1 MTKIKKSAIV
11 IFLILLIIS
20 MALNLTI
27 GAFGISTNEIL
38 NTLFKP
44 EENKIYYQVIMD
56 IRLPRIILAILV
68 GIAFGISG
76 AMMQTLFKNPLADP
90 GLIGVSA
97 GASAGVVIFMLF
109 GNFLPNFLYDGFLS
123 YLSLPFSAFLGAI
136 ITIFIIYK
144 LSTVYNK
151 VAVTVMLLAGIAI
164 NAMLGAIVGLF
175 TYLSTEEELKSFTF
189 WTMGSLADGNIKVIF
204 TLIPIVLTTYLFA
217 HNKKVELNLMLLGE
231 DEAKNSGVN
240 TEKLKKMIILFVSLS
255 IGASVAFC
263 GIIGFIGLVV
273 PHIARLIVGSNHKF
287 FIPLSAILGAFVLLW
302 ADSLSRTI
310 IAPAELPIGIITAI
324 LGAPFFLWLLLKNR
338 QNSMA

>member
-56 IRLPRIILAILV
+56 IRLPRIILAVLV

-231 DEAKNSGVN
+231 DEARNSGVN
-240 TEKLKKMIILFVSLS
+240 AEKLKKMIILFVSLS

>member
-56 IRLPRIILAILV
+56 IRLPRIILAVLV

-109 GNFLPNFLYDGFLS
+109 GNFLPNFIYDGFLS

-338 QNSMA
+338 QNSMT

>member
-1 MTKIKKSAIV
+1 MTKIKKSAIL
-11 IFLILLIIS
+11 IFSILLIIS
-20 MALNLTI
+20 IVLNLTI
-27 GAFGISTNEIL
+27 GAFAISTNEIL
-38 NTLFKP
+38 NTLFNP
-44 EENKIYYQVIMD
+44 EENKIYYQVIID
-56 IRLPRIILAILV
+56 IRLPRIILAVLV

-90 GLIGVSA
+90 GLIGVST

-164 NAMLGAIVGLF
+164 NAMLGAIIGLF
-175 TYLSTEEELKSFTF
+175 TYVSSEEELKSFTF

-240 TEKLKKMIILFVSLS
+240 AEKLKKMIILFVSLS

-324 LGAPFFLWLLLKNR
+324 LGSPFFLWLLLKNR
-338 QNSMA
+338 QISMA

>member
-231 DEAKNSGVN
+231 DEARNSGVN
-240 TEKLKKMIILFVSLS
+240 AEKLKKMIILFVSLS

>member
-56 IRLPRIILAILV
+56 IRLPRIILAVLV

-217 HNKKVELNLMLLGE
+217 YNKKVELNLMLLGE
-231 DEAKNSGVN
+231 DEARNSGVN
-240 TEKLKKMIILFVSLS
+240 AEKLKKMIILFVSLS

>member
-1 MTKIKKSAIV
+1 MTKIKKSAIG
-11 IFLILLIIS
+11 IFLVLLIIS
-20 MALNLTI
+20 MFLNLAI
-27 GAFGISTNEIL
+27 GAFSISSSEIL
-38 NTLFKP
+38 NALLCP

-56 IRLPRIILAILV
+56 IRFPRILLGVLV

-97 GASAGVVIFMLF
+97 GASAGVVIFMLL
-109 GNFLPNFLYDGFLS
+109 GSFLPNFLYNSFLS
-123 YLSLPFSAFLGAI
+123 YLSLPFSAFLGAS

-144 LSTVYNK
+144 LATVYNK

-164 NAMLGAIVGLF
+164 NAMLGALVGLF
-175 TYLSTEEELKSFTF
+175 TYVSTEEELKSFTF
-189 WTMGSLADGNIKVIF
+189 WTMGSLANGDMKVIL
-204 TLIPIVLTTYLFA
+204 TLIPIVLVTYLFA
-217 HNKKVELNLMLLGE
+217 YRKKVELNLMLLGE
-231 DEAKNSGVN
+231 DEARNSGVN
-240 TEKLKKMIILFVSLS
+240 AEKLKKMIILFVSLS

>member
-56 IRLPRIILAILV
+56 IRLPRIILAVLV

-109 GNFLPNFLYDGFLS
+109 GNFLPNFIYDGFLS

-175 TYLSTEEELKSFTF
+175 TYVSTEEELKSFTF

>member
-1 MTKIKKSAIV
+1 MTKIKKSAIG
-11 IFLILLIIS
+11 IFLVLLIIS
-20 MALNLTI
+20 MFLNLAI
-27 GAFGISTNEIL
+27 GAFSISNDEIL
-38 NTLFKP
+38 NALLYP
-44 EENKIYYQVIMD
+44 QENKIYHQVIMD
-56 IRLPRIILAILV
+56 IRFPRILLGVLV

-76 AMMQTLFKNPLADP
+76 AMMQTLFKNPLAYP

-97 GASAGVVIFMLF
+97 GASAGVVIFMLL
-109 GNFLPNFLYDGFLS
+109 GSFLPNILYNGFLS
-123 YLSLPFSAFLGAI
+123 YLSLPFSAFLGAS

-144 LSTVYNK
+144 LATVYNK

-164 NAMLGAIVGLF
+164 NAMLGALVGLF
-175 TYLSTEEELKSFTF
+175 TYVSTEEELKSFTF
-189 WTMGSLADGNIKVIF
+189 WTMGSLANGDIKVIL
-204 TLIPIVLTTYLFA
+204 TLIPIVLVTYLFA
-217 HNKKVELNLMLLGE
+217 YRKKVELNLMLLGE
-231 DEAKNSGVN
+231 DEARNSGVN
-240 TEKLKKMIILFVSLS
+240 AEKLKKMIILFVSLS

-310 IAPAELPIGIITAI
+310 VAPAELPIGIITAI

-338 QNSMA
+338 QNSMS

>member
-56 IRLPRIILAILV
+56 IRLPRIILAVLV

-109 GNFLPNFLYDGFLS
+109 GNFLPNFIYDGFLS

>member
-56 IRLPRIILAILV
+56 IRLPRIILAVLV

-123 YLSLPFSAFLGAI
+123 YLYLPFSAFLGAI
-136 ITIFIIYK
+136 VTIFIIYK

>member
-56 IRLPRIILAILV
+56 IRLPRIILAVLV

-217 HNKKVELNLMLLGE
+217 YNKKVELNLMLLGE
-231 DEAKNSGVN
+231 DEARNSGVN
-240 TEKLKKMIILFVSLS
+240 AEKLKKMIILFVSLS

-310 IAPAELPIGIITAI
+310 VAPAELPIGIITAI

-338 QNSMA
+338 QNSMS

>member
-1 MTKIKKSAIV
+1 
-11 IFLILLIIS
+11 
-20 MALNLTI
+20 
-27 GAFGISTNEIL
+27 
-38 NTLFKP
+38 
-44 EENKIYYQVIMD
+44 MD
-56 IRLPRIILAILV
+56 IRLPRIILAVLV

>member
-1 MTKIKKSAIV
+1 MLKIKKSAIG
-11 IFLILLIIS
+11 IFLVLLIIS
-20 MALNLTI
+20 MLLNITI
-27 GAFGISTNEIL
+27 GAFSISFSEIL
-38 NTLFKP
+38 KALFNP

-56 IRLPRIILAILV
+56 IRLPRILLGVLV

-97 GASAGVVIFMLF
+97 GASAGVVIFMLL
-109 GNFLPNFLYDGFLS
+109 GSYLPNFLYNGFLS

-144 LSTVYNK
+144 LATVYNK

-164 NAMLGAIVGLF
+164 NAMLGALVGLF
-175 TYLSTEEELKSFTF
+175 TYVSTEEELKSFTF
-189 WTMGSLADGNIKVIF
+189 WTMGSLADGDIKIIL
-204 TLIPIVLTTYLFA
+204 TLFPIVLITYLFA
-217 HNKKVELNLMLLGE
+217 HRKKVELNLMLLGE
-231 DEAKNSGVN
+231 DEARNSGVN

-273 PHIARLIVGSNHKF
+273 PHIARLIAGSNHKF

-310 IAPAELPIGIITAI
+310 VAPAELPIGIITAI